1 MPPSLASPVSGEGQ
15 WTSDVWRVLTA
26 YFSLIIV
33 TTVLSGPF
41 THTYVARYDR
51 FLSVLHSL
59 GHVGFLSFSPTG
71 YHCNWRL
78 NHHKEPH
85 VSLMKEPIVWGGC
98 TRTGWPP
105 CDCNHRSGGDHTHP
119 PRVLTPYVPFP
130 SSHPLCRYAPSCL
143 NEGGTTPMMDTR
155 GVRRV
160 EWEGQRAVG
169 WGGSLHSPYN
179 RPTSVSIVIYPSH
192 SCSFLPH
199 TPHARR
205 VSLGSF
211 LPSVT
216 PPGAYGQ
223 EGTCEWWIL
232 LWFSSYIF

>member
-1 MPPSLASPVSGEGQ
+1 MNVERNDNRILAIHLHYQSETESVKRWMVNGPSVTSSHIFGAVRNERRVSHPPSVSR
-15 WTSDVWRVLTA
+15 T
-26 YFSLIIV
+26 
-33 TTVLSGPF
+33 
-41 THTYVARYDR
+41 
-51 FLSVLHSL
+51 LHSFSRREFPTYA
-59 GHVGFLSFSPTG
+59 HSVPSFQ
-71 YHCNWRL
+71 
-78 NHHKEPH
+78 
-85 VSLMKEPIVWGGC
+85 SLTWV
-98 TRTGWPP
+98 
-105 CDCNHRSGGDHTHP
+105 D
-119 PRVLTPYVPFP
+119 
-130 SSHPLCRYAPSCL
+130 
-143 NEGGTTPMMDTR
+143 
-155 GVRRV
+155 GVYMSETNGV
-160 EWEGQRAVG
+160 TEWEGQRAVG

>member
-1 MPPSLASPVSGEGQ
+1 
-15 WTSDVWRVLTA
+15 
-26 YFSLIIV
+26 
-33 TTVLSGPF
+33 
-41 THTYVARYDR
+41 
-51 FLSVLHSL
+51 
-59 GHVGFLSFSPTG
+59 
-71 YHCNWRL
+71 
-78 NHHKEPH
+78 
-85 VSLMKEPIVWGGC
+85 
-98 TRTGWPP
+98 
-105 CDCNHRSGGDHTHP
+105 
-119 PRVLTPYVPFP
+119 
-130 SSHPLCRYAPSCL
+130 
-143 NEGGTTPMMDTR
+143 MMDTR

-232 LWFSSYIF
+232 LWFSTLYLQH